1 MSDESGKLVA
11 TTRPGA
17 GATDV
22 LHARPFPLS
31 FVDPD
36 LLADSEQTPGTLR
49 EWTVSAA
56 DDRTVAAA
64 VRGSTRTLWLVLAAA
79 GTAMMGLLFTL
90 RALKTSAELADMQSE
105 FISSATH
112 ELKTPLAVFQL
123 VAETLAKGRY
133 QSAETIRTYAG
144 LL

>member
-1 MSDESGKLVA
+1 
-11 TTRPGA
+11 GA
-17 GATDV
+17 SDV

-36 LLADSEQTPGTLR
+36 LLADSEQATTPR
-49 EWTVSAA
+49 HEWIVSVSAA

-64 VRGSTRTLWLVLAAA
+64 VRGSTRALWLVLAAA

-90 RALKTSAELADMQSE
+90 RALKASAELAEMQSE

-112 ELKTPLAVFQL
+112 ELKT
-123 VAETLAKGRY
+123 
-133 QSAETIRTYAG
+133 
-144 LL
+144 